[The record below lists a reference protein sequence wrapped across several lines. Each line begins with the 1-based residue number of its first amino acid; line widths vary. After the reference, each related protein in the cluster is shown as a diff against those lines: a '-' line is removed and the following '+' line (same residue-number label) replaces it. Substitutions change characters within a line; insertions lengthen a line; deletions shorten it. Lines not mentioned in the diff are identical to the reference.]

1 MTERLPANDIA
12 ANQPVSA
19 TPANDRPHEEQS
31 RVLPGRFGERTAS
44 RHRVTSQRTTT
55 RLAAD
60 SQFQTRFSGTLQP
73 AVAALPTI
81 GPATSRWESRYRWAV
96 IGSDLLAM
104 LLSVVGV
111 GAFLVPH
118 RGNWMWPAPL
128 ELALMTIVVV
138 IATVSLNRGWHPTVL
153 GQGAEEFRR
162 LGKGLAAA
170 VVVLALGGLAL
181 DGLGGDLH
189 DMRRWVFAVV
199 PAIAVLAVVQRY
211 QLRRLL
217 HRARRSGRCLL
228 PVLVAG
234 GDDTVAD
241 LITRTRSAPHIGWR
255 VEAACT
261 TGGAQGGDIDGV
273 PVVGGL
279 HDLAKHVRRGRYRIV
294 AVTADA
300 YWTPERL
307 RQLAWDLEGSDTEMV
322 VAPVLME
329 IAGPRVHVTGVLG
342 MPMLRVAAPV
352 FTGTRR
358 MVKEMADRA
367 GAALLLLLLSPLLI
381 AASIAIMADSRG
393 GVFYTQRRVG
403 KEGREFTIVKFR
415 TMVSNAHAMRTELV
429 GANEGAGLLF
439 KMRRDPRITR
449 VGRVLRRW
457 SVDELPQLFNVLAG
471 SMSLVGPR
479 PPLPDETAR
488 YAPDVRRR
496 LLVKP
501 GLTGL
506 WQVSGRSDLSWDE
519 AVRLDLRYVEDWSLA
534 LDAVILWKTL
544 RAVFSGDGAY

>member
-1 MTERLPANDIA
+1 VGRLGQRFAGDGPFGGADETTPG
-12 ANQPVSA
+12 QSPV
-19 TPANDRPHEEQS
+19 
-31 RVLPGRFGERTAS
+31 GRFGP
-44 RHRVTSQRTTT
+44 TTH
-55 RLAAD
+55 
-60 SQFQTRFSGTLQP
+60 
-73 AVAALPTI
+73 
-81 GPATSRWESRYRWAV
+81 WESRYRWAV
-96 IGSDLLAM
+96 IGSDLLAIV
-104 LLSVVGV
+104 LAVLVVGGLAV
-111 GAFLVPH
+111 PRHGAPIWPVPLDLAVLTVLVVTA
-118 RGNWMWPAPL
+118 GMA
-128 ELALMTIVVV
+128 
-138 IATVSLNRGWHPTVL
+138 LNRGWHPSVL

-170 VVVLALGGLAL
+170 LVILALGGLAG
-181 DGLGGDLH
+181 GLR
-189 DMRRWVFAVV
+189 DMRPWVFAVV
-199 PAIAVLAVVQRY
+199 PAIAVLAVAQRY
-211 QLRRLL
+211 QLRRFL
-217 HRARRSGRCLL
+217 HRARKAGRCLL

-234 GDDTVAD
+234 GSDTVLD
-241 LITRTRSAPHIGWR
+241 LINRTRSAPHIGWR

-261 TGGAQGGDIDGV
+261 TGSSLGSDIDGV

-279 HDLAKHVRRGRYRIV
+279 HDLARHVRRGGYRIV

-300 YWTPERL
+300 YWTPSRL

-352 FTGTRR
+352 FTGGRR
-358 MVKEMADRA
+358 MIKEMVDRI
-367 GAALLLLLLSPLLI
+367 GATLLLLAFSPLLI
-381 AASIAIMADSRG
+381 AISLAVAVDSRG
-393 GVFYTQRRVG
+393 SVFYTQRRVG
-403 KEGREFTIVKFR
+403 KDGREFTIIKFR
-415 TMVSNAHAMRTELV
+415 TMVRDAHALRADLV

-439 KMRRDPRITR
+439 KMRRDPRVTR
-449 VGRVLRRW
+449 VGSVLRRW
-457 SVDELPQLFNVLAG
+457 SIDELPQLFNVVAG

-479 PPLPDETAR
+479 PPLPDESAK
-488 YAPDVRRR
+488 YDSDVRRR

-501 GLTGL
+501 GVTGL

>member
-1 MTERLPANDIA
+1 
-12 ANQPVSA
+12 
-19 TPANDRPHEEQS
+19 
-31 RVLPGRFGERTAS
+31 
-44 RHRVTSQRTTT
+44 
-55 RLAAD
+55 
-60 SQFQTRFSGTLQP
+60 
-73 AVAALPTI
+73 
-81 GPATSRWESRYRWAV
+81 V
-96 IGSDLLAM
+96 IGSDLLATV
-104 LLSVVGV
+104 LSVLVVGGV
-111 GAFLVPH
+111 VTRGQHGPPLVP
-118 RGNWMWPAPL
+118 MD
-128 ELALMTIVVV
+128 LAVLTILVVT
-138 IATVSLNRGWHPTVL
+138 ATVALNRGWHPNVL

-170 VVVLALGGLAL
+170 VVIMALGGLAL
-181 DGLGGDLH
+181 NGLGGNLRDT
-189 DMRRWVFAVV
+189 RIWVFAVV
-199 PAIAVLAVVQRY
+199 PAIAVLAVLQRY
-211 QLRRLL
+211 QLRRFL
-217 HRARRSGRCLL
+217 HRARRAGRCLL

-234 GDDTVAD
+234 GSDTVAD
-241 LITRTRSAPHIGWR
+241 LINRTRSAPHIGWQ

-261 TGGAQGGDIDGV
+261 SGLTGHDIDGV
-273 PVVGGL
+273 PVLGGL
-279 HDLAKHVRRGRYRIV
+279 HDLARHVRRGRYRIV

-300 YWTPERL
+300 YWTPSRL
-307 RQLAWDLEGSDTEMV
+307 RQLAWDLEGSDAEMV

-358 MVKEMADRA
+358 MIKELVDRI
-367 GAALLLLLLSPLLI
+367 GALFLILVFSPLLTII
-381 AASIAIMADSRG
+381 ALAVLVDSRG
-393 GVFYTQRRVG
+393 GVFYRQRRVG
-403 KEGREFTIVKFR
+403 KDGREFTIVKFR
-415 TMVSNAHAMRTELV
+415 TMVRNAHALRAELV
-429 GANEGAGLLF
+429 NANDGAGLLF
-439 KMRRDPRITR
+439 KMRTDPRVTR

-457 SVDELPQLFNVLAG
+457 SVDELPQLFNVLGG

-488 YAPDVRRR
+488 YGPEVRRR

-501 GLTGL
+501 GVTGL